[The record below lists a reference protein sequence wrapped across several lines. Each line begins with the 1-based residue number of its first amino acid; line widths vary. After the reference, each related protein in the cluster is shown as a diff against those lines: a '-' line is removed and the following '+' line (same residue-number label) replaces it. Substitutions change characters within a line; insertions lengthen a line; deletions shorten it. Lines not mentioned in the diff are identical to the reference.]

1 MTYTTTA
8 AWLDYASQ
16 RRDSVPGE
24 AGPGDQEAAL
34 MRAEDYIRLH
44 YVARFLPGLDLARAD
59 VAAALA
65 EAVHLAASVEVR
77 QPHAFTATFTPADQ
91 KMLVK
96 LEGLEW
102 EAVGEASGS
111 ESRADLAT
119 LKHSSIESLLA
130 PYLAARYGF
139 YGTGA
144 MAV

>member
-77 QPHAFTATFTPADQ
+77 QPHAFTATFRYLNFSLDVIGGGKQ
-91 KMLVK
+91 V
-96 LEGLEW
+96 GRI
-102 EAVGEASGS
+102 AVGSARHFPGIGEHTAT
-111 ESRADLAT
+111 SREVRAWQQ
-119 LKHSSIESLLA
+119 
-130 PYLAARYGF
+130 
-139 YGTGA
+139 
-144 MAV
+144 